1 MSYELLFTTL
11 LLFISTTRSQET
23 IVKLGAFSHL
33 VQYIRIESD
42 NTIHIKMSNGVY
54 NFEFKSDPCTPFSGS
69 MF

>member
-33 VQYIRIESD
+33 VQYIRI
-42 NTIHIKMSNGVY
+42 
-54 NFEFKSDPCTPFSGS
+54 
-69 MF
+69 